1 MLIGVITA
9 EKTQQPGPRMDQTLP
24 KTSKKH
30 RADRTQIADRTF
42 CAGQLSSFRC
52 TLMRCMNSNTSRV
65 TVSLFIFM
73 ILFAG
78 CQTWQPWQQSDL
90 PIPPKIL
97 DQETLQNVRFQ
108 GSGSRGGPGAGGGAG
123 DPPGGRTPRP
133 ESDILPD
140 FEQLAEA
147 NPELQAEIIKDVQI
161 TGNRTLPDHHL
172 TRNIRTRPGR
182 YFDPDKLQ
190 QDVNGLWRLPE
201 IASVK
206 GPYIDRQPDGV
217 VIRIEIIERNRLA
230 KVEYIGNRGISDRA
244 LAKQTGLDSGTPM
257 DVHQIRTAKT
267 KIEDYYREKG
277 YPRTQVE
284 VLDGNDSD
292 DSNVTFLIHEDQ
304 QQRIWKVNFEGNT
317 IATEARLRHIVRTK
331 PGYFKVFG
339 GLAQRDLIDQDIDR
353 VTEYY
358 RTLGFFNAQIGR
370 EITESNDG
378 RWLTVRFIVNEGP
391 RYKVRDVKFIGNQ
404 AFPETELKKLLQL
417 APAEEM
423 PVFDATQLNE
433 DLAEVR
439 DLYGSQGYVFSNV
452 EVDTRFLEEPGMLDL
467 VYKVKEGK
475 QYRVGQI
482 NIHYDGGNS
491 ITKRQVVLNR
501 LTLKPGDL
509 IDVRQIEKSKTK
521 LSGSQIFATGQGEGG
536 GGPTIVVKPPELQ
549 NLEQIAGGSG
559 GGSSTRSSGGSQ
571 SRSAAGSST
580 RSSGGSGYR

>member
-1 MLIGVITA
+1 
-9 EKTQQPGPRMDQTLP
+9 
-24 KTSKKH
+24 
-30 RADRTQIADRTF
+30 
-42 CAGQLSSFRC
+42 
-52 TLMRCMNSNTSRV
+52 MNSNTSRV
-65 TVSLFIFM
+65 TVSLCFFM

-78 CQTWQPWQQSDL
+78 CQTWQPWHQSDL

-97 DQETLQNVRFQ
+97 DQEALQNVRFQ
-108 GSGSRGGPGAGGGAG
+108 GSGSRGGPGGGGAG
-123 DPPGGRTPRP
+123 DPPGGRTQR
-133 ESDILPD
+133 EKSDILPD

-172 TRNIRTRPGR
+172 TRNIKTRPGR

-217 VIRIEIIERNRLA
+217 VIRIEVIERNRLA
-230 KVEYIGNRGISDRA
+230 KIEYIGNRGVSDRA

-257 DVHQIRTAKT
+257 DIHQIRSAKT

-284 VLDGNDSD
+284 VLDGDDNDD
-292 DSNVTFLIHEDQ
+292 TNVTFLIHEDQ

-317 IATEARLRHIVRTK
+317 IATESRLRHIVKSK
-331 PGYFKVFG
+331 PGILKVFG

-378 RWLTVRFIVNEGP
+378 RWLTVRFIINEGP
-391 RYKVRDVKFIGNQ
+391 RYKVRDVKFIGNE
-404 AFPETELKKLLQL
+404 AFPEPELMKLVQL
-417 APAEEM
+417 SPTDEM

-433 DLAEVR
+433 DLTEIR

-467 VYKVKEGK
+467 VYKIKEGK

-482 NIHYDGGNS
+482 NIHYEGGNS

-521 LSGSQIFATGQGEGG
+521 LSGSQIFATGQGGDG
-536 GGPTIVVKPPELQ
+536 GGPAIVVKPPELQ
-549 NLEQIAGGSG
+549 NLEQVAGSGSRGGSSGGSG
-559 GGSSTRSSGGSQ
+559 SRGGGGGGSQ